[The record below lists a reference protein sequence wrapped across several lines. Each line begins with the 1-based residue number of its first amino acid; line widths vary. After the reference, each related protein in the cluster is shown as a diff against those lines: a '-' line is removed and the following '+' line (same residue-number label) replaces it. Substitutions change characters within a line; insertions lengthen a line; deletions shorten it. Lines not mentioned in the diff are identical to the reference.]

1 MAGGED
7 DAMWLNDEGGKLFH
21 EGKFQEARE
30 LFEGANEADTS
41 NSPIFLSNLTLVH
54 IKLEQSSQICDAI
67 QQEKNRKQYE
77 ELDHKNSWPTTP
89 DFEALPRQIAIRREQ
104 RAIRGT
110 NHDEDGADEQE
121 AQDIQTAMAESL
133 RYISPPV
140 AAGPIAGPSRPQPL
154 ATISETRRPLSP
166 SVEYISPPAQRRRL
180 LDGHT
185 TLCLMQGPSIESLV
199 KTLRGHIYSFFG
211 EDPYL
216 PADSRDALIITTPK
230 GPTGLCSR
238 HVNWCSGESTGEGVG
253 KTVMDELINL
263 IFQDETIWKK
273 IGEEHVP
280 EIFPS
285 SLPLD
290 SDRRCRL
297 QSYGYICMLYMLYCR
312 MLPQPLSALFACAVL
327 LPEGDVQLL
336 GDHTFL
342 RLVAPM
348 QMSALHHWP
357 AKAEDFSKA
366 KAGDVL
372 HFLTGMYFDKEPSFF
387 SNLGKDALKVYSDL
401 VFRKVLFGLETQ
413 FKDTREIKI
422 FSKAL
427 NRQLHVDSS
436 VTFAQTVQELLDC
449 ILWVSTNTPSLLEFE
464 TRYKTAFYRYI
475 QLPGIVK
482 HPLLPVERL
491 TDAERDIPD
500 DHKLAR
506 ALMFLITATGTVQL
520 PPRDKIQMVFYEH
533 LEEQTDTDTMDPAQ
547 NPDHWAD
554 NCSPVRVH
562 TCFDGV
568 DLPLRGV
575 STLLHQPQPTD
586 ATATDFDLY
595 LYMMYRPITAFAEFG
610 GLSLPVRLMPFIHR
624 PLTLSLLV

>member
-1 MAGGED
+1 
-7 DAMWLNDEGGKLFH
+7 
-21 EGKFQEARE
+21 
-30 LFEGANEADTS
+30 
-41 NSPIFLSNLTLVH
+41 
-54 IKLEQSSQICDAI
+54 
-67 QQEKNRKQYE
+67 
-77 ELDHKNSWPTTP
+77 
-89 DFEALPRQIAIRREQ
+89 
-104 RAIRGT
+104 
-110 NHDEDGADEQE
+110 
-121 AQDIQTAMAESL
+121 MAESL

-180 LDGHT
+180 LDA
-185 TLCLMQGPSIESLV
+185 TLPCVTDRAMPGISSWHLSTNRLLHNTSVRMQGPSIESLV

-366 KAGDVL
+366 RL
-372 HFLTGMYFDKEPSFF
+372 EMFCIFLLGCISTKSPPSSPTWARTRLRSTPTSF
-387 SNLGKDALKVYSDL
+387 SARFCLAW
-401 VFRKVLFGLETQ
+401 RP
-413 FKDTREIKI
+413 
-422 FSKAL
+422 
-427 NRQLHVDSS
+427 SS
-436 VTFAQTVQELLDC
+436 R
-449 ILWVSTNTPSLLEFE
+449 I
-464 TRYKTAFYRYI
+464 
-475 QLPGIVK
+475 PGRSRSFQR
-482 HPLLPVERL
+482 H
-491 TDAERDIPD
+491 
-500 DHKLAR
+500 
-506 ALMFLITATGTVQL
+506 
-520 PPRDKIQMVFYEH
+520 
-533 LEEQTDTDTMDPAQ
+533 
-547 NPDHWAD
+547 
-554 NCSPVRVH
+554 
-562 TCFDGV
+562 
-568 DLPLRGV
+568 
-575 STLLHQPQPTD
+575 
-586 ATATDFDLY
+586 
-595 LYMMYRPITAFAEFG
+595 
-610 GLSLPVRLMPFIHR
+610 
-624 PLTLSLLV
+624 